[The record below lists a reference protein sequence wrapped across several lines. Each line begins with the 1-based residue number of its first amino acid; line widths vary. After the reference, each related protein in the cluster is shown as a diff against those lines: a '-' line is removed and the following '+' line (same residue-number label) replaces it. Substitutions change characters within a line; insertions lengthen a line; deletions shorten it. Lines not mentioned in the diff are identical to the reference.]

1 MGAQKNLYTSVI
13 GTLAYVLRK
22 EGFFRGWYKGLS
34 MNFIK
39 GNHLLI
45 LFCFVNL

>member
-1 MGAQKNLYTSVI
+1 MGVQKHLYTSVI

-39 GNHLLI
+39 GNLLPI
-45 LFCFVNL
+45 FY